1 VPVAYSRGFVK
12 HTTPVSFVAS
22 VIASALL
29 AGACSFGA
37 TEPTAPSRPDGSS
50 EPATTSSASTAPTTT
65 TTIAATTTTTEP
77 PRDCRP
83 LPGDPPSRL
92 TGDDPA
98 AEAIDISRATFPC
111 ADHVTVVPAGDPAVA
126 AAAAHAITSGGPLLL
141 LDGTPRR
148 DLSEEL
154 DRLGPELITVAGA
167 AGFDAGLLD
176 AYRTQR
182 LPGHTSPGPD
192 GSADRPER
200 LWIVGDGAGDTLHT
214 VHVAASATGDLL
226 LPVGRD
232 DLLALPGDDLELIR
246 DSGDVPTVLVGG
258 ITEDAD
264 WQLAVIRSGQEL
276 PGGGLVI
283 FPGRRVVALYGNP
296 LGPVLGVLGEQG
308 PEEAA
313 ARAREVAEP
322 YGADGLEVLPAFEI
336 ITTVADSRAGADGD
350 YSNEMDADV
359 IRPWVD
365 AAAAEGLYVLL
376 DLQPGRTDFL
386 TQAKRYEEFLA
397 QPHVGLALDPEWR
410 LGPDQVHLEQF
421 GTVDAAEINEVA
433 DWLAGL
439 VRDGALPQKMLLIHQ
454 FRFSMVTN
462 RDLVAIP
469 SELAV
474 LVQMDGQGPLSDKY
488 ETWQALTTA
497 PDAGRFWWGWK
508 NFYDEDL
515 PTATPNEVLALT
527 PTVYYVS
534 YQ

>member
-1 VPVAYSRGFVK
+1 
-12 HTTPVSFVAS
+12 
-22 VIASALL
+22 
-29 AGACSFGA
+29 
-37 TEPTAPSRPDGSS
+37 
-50 EPATTSSASTAPTTT
+50 
-65 TTIAATTTTTEP
+65 
-77 PRDCRP
+77 
-83 LPGDPPSRL
+83 
-92 TGDDPA
+92 
-98 AEAIDISRATFPC
+98 
-111 ADHVTVVPAGDPAVA
+111 
-126 AAAAHAITSGGPLLL
+126 
-141 LDGTPRR
+141 
-148 DLSEEL
+148 
-154 DRLGPELITVAGA
+154 
-167 AGFDAGLLD
+167 
-176 AYRTQR
+176 
-182 LPGHTSPGPD
+182 
-192 GSADRPER
+192 
-200 LWIVGDGAGDTLHT
+200 
-214 VHVAASATGDLL
+214 
-226 LPVGRD
+226 
-232 DLLALPGDDLELIR
+232 
-246 DSGDVPTVLVGG
+246 
-258 ITEDAD
+258 
-264 WQLAVIRSGQEL
+264 
-276 PGGGLVI
+276 VI
-283 FPGRRVVALYGNP
+283 FPGRRMVALYGNP